1 MPRRVKAT
9 GVRRP
14 TEEIDVES
22 IEIALWS
29 QSKRVARERR
39 LNEERARRKRQ
50 EREYE

>member
-14 TEEIDVES
+14 SPEIDTES
-22 IEIALWS
+22 IEIAMWM
-29 QSKRVARERR
+29 QSKRIARERR
-39 LNEERARRKRQ
+39 LNKERARRKRQ